1 MQIYCCTKC
10 GYKDIN
16 EAGLYMICPRC
27 SGGMV
32 SLGVGT
38 GEWNI
43 MSVDEQEALSATVV
57 RTQVSK
63 EPETIINI
71 PSMAGMSTMGY
82 PEIGDTQNAQD
93 NQSVQEPMYS
103 QDGLYDREADEQNS
117 EEAEI
122 IFYDVDP
129 VDARSQWMQDEA
141 AASVSSTPDSDAS
154 EMAIPI
160 VKTQE
165 MPIRKEKSLGNV
177 VGMEPDMKPSKLN
190 IVAGILHVIV
200 MLYVVFNTVTNIVG
214 WGIDIYAVLNIVSV
228 VIVGVIAVCL
238 LMGSRMPIFIGYAA
252 LAAVK
257 AAMCVLSILDY
268 GMDMEVVVTDII
280 PIAVLVLIAVFI
292 SLINS
297 GEKSGNDSVKKL
309 WMIPGIVMVID
320 AVASV
325 FVFLV
330 LGYYISISSIIIGVI
345 KAIAYLTMM
354 NWIAYPFVQSQSVT
368 GSDEYNG
375 EGYIKMHKHILLLI
389 YTGGIW
395 LYVWIYRTTKYLNS
409 VDTRSYE
416 KPLAKLLLCMF
427 VPFYII
433 YFYYKTAK
441 RIDMIK
447 AQKFGDRQKAGF
459 CLILALLAN
468 ILVPV
473 ILQDDINIIAKG

>member
-1 MQIYCCTKC
+1 MEGSKMQIYCCTKC

-16 EAGLYMICPRC
+16 EAGLYVICPRC

-38 GEWNI
+38 GEWNS

-103 QDGLYDREADEQNS
+103 QDGLYDHEADEQNS

-141 AASVSSTPDSDAS
+141 
-154 EMAIPI
+154 
-160 VKTQE
+160 
-165 MPIRKEKSLGNV
+165 SLKKVEPLSNV
-177 VGMEPDMKPSKLN
+177 VNTEPDMRPSKLN

-238 LMGSRMPIFIGYAA
+238 LMDSRMPIFIGYVA

-280 PIAVLVLIAVFI
+280 PIAVLVLIAVFT

-309 WMIPGIVMVID
+309 WMIPGIIMIID
-320 AVASV
+320 VVASV
-325 FVFLV
+325 FVSLV

-345 KAIAYLTMM
+345 KAVAYLTMM